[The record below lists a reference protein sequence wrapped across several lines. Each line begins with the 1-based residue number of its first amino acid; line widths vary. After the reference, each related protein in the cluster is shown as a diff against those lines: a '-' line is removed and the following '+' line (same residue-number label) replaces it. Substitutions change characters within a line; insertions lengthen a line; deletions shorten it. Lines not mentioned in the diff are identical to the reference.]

1 MAPYYPPAFTPPT
14 TQLPFFSAVQR
25 MLDNPME
32 GWPQGVYEELIFA
45 PPRRD
50 FRTLYVC
57 DPVALRTV
65 MLDDVDNFPKSAMQS
80 RLLRPLLGDGLM
92 TAERERRRWQRQAAA
107 PSFQPA
113 RVRAADDSMAD
124 AADAALARWDLDR
137 GPKAIEATE
146 EMIRITFEIILD
158 AMLSGR
164 EGVDIAVMSRHMG
177 AYLMSVGRP
186 NVLDLLGAPDWAR
199 DLYAPESAAA
209 VRYLKA
215 AVEDMLRVRMAN
227 PGRGDLIQKLIESK
241 DPHTGRAMSPAE
253 LRDNLLTFWAAGH
266 ETTAIVLTWALYLIA
281 SHAGTDARLVEE
293 IAREAGDAP
302 ITADVADRLTFTRQV
317 VLEAMRL
324 FPPVPVMTRT
334 SLRATTLGGHEVRRG
349 DVVVIPVYALH
360 RHRVHW
366 EDPNAFDPDRFAP
379 AKALEK
385 RRFVYM
391 PFGAGKRTCIGMGV
405 AIQEAV
411 IVLATLI
418 RSARPSINPGLSVR
432 PLFRITMRPEGG
444 LPVTMTA
451 RSRAIIARR
460 ADSREM
466 ASREMASREL
476 ASREMA
482 GRELADRALDS
493 VE

>member
-1 MAPYYPPAFTPPT
+1 MAPYYPPAFTPPA
-14 TQLPFFSAVQR
+14 TQLPFVSAVHR

-65 MLDDVDNFPKSAMQS
+65 MLDDVDHFPKSAMQS

-92 TAERERRRWQRQAAA
+92 TSERERWRWQRQAAA

-113 RVRAADDSMAD
+113 RVRGADAPMAA
-124 AADAALARWDLDR
+124 AADAALARWDLKR
-137 GPKAIEATE
+137 GPKSIEATE

-164 EGVDIAVMSRHMG
+164 EGVDIAAMSRHMG

-186 NVLDLLGAPDWAR
+186 NVLDLMGAPDWAR

-209 VRYLKA
+209 VRYLKT
-215 AVEDMLRVRMAN
+215 AVDDMLRVRAAN
-227 PGRGDLIQKLIESK
+227 PGRGDLIQKLIDSS
-241 DPHTGRAMSPAE
+241 DPHTGRAMSPTE

-281 SHAGTDARLVEE
+281 NHAETDARLVEE
-293 IAREAGDAP
+293 IAREAGDAQV
-302 ITADVADRLTFTRQV
+302 TADVADRLTFTRQV

-324 FPPVPVMTRT
+324 YPPVPVMTRT
-334 SLRATTLGGHEVRRG
+334 SLRATTLGGHEVRKG
-349 DVVVIPVYALH
+349 DVVVVPVYALH
-360 RHRVHW
+360 RHRKHW

-379 AKALEK
+379 GRGLEK

-391 PFGAGKRTCIGMGV
+391 PFGAGKRVCIGMGF

-418 RSARPSINPGLSVR
+418 RSARPSVDPGLSVR

-451 RSRAIIARR
+451 RNRTSPAGRTDGRVIA
-460 ADSREM
+460 D
-466 ASREMASREL
+466 REL
-476 ASREMA
+476 P
-482 GRELADRALDS
+482 DRAFDS